1 MFPVCQTAI
10 IGNVWSV
17 WKKLKRRDGLVG
29 CILNECIT
37 AFTDAINGKRRWQRS
52 TLLSSTLSFYFSLSI
67 SLFLVLI
74 QRLRV
79 ATTDA
84 YANEL
89 LVHVHASENPNIRKK
104 PALNGKMMIASVELL
119 WRQVNLHAYGV
130 TSLIGASLTLLKYL
144 SRFLKLIQTRP
155 VVIFHSKP

>member
-1 MFPVCQTAI
+1 MNALLRLRMQSM
-10 IGNVWSV
+10 GNVVDSAPPCS
-17 WKKLKRRDGLVG
+17 LAL
-29 CILNECIT
+29 
-37 AFTDAINGKRRWQRS
+37 
-52 TLLSSTLSFYFSLSI
+52 SLSI

-119 WRQVNLHAYGV
+119 
-130 TSLIGASLTLLKYL
+130 
-144 SRFLKLIQTRP
+144 
-155 VVIFHSKP
+155 